1 MTSGSRWGLA
11 AAVNLAAATVAVV
24 LFGVWQRFETV
35 PKAQGLVLL
44 GASHFYELVDDVGY
58 IPKANAQTAAPGK
71 EGLPAADRVT
81 YTTGPDHFRVVPT
94 AAANP
99 DACVLLFGASF
110 TFGDGVRDD
119 ETFAAQLVKLSN
131 RRVHVHNFAVSGWGL
146 HQMLGGLQSRRFQR
160 AVSCEPTDAFLLL
173 APSQIWWTSGALN
186 PWDQYGPRYRLGA
199 DGRPVHD
206 GNLGMPDPYNWR
218 RWIGLTPTSKG
229 ETTRLARAIIVEAAG
244 ILRREYPKIRMHL
257 ISYRI
262 SSWMDVNF
270 SAEDLLGFE
279 YEMHQSGI
287 NPLPLEGIIPRYRF
301 DQDDYILG
309 VPDYH
314 PNPRAH
320 RLIAQFI
327 LREIQSTATTSVD
340 QRSAD

>member
-1 MTSGSRWGLA
+1 MNVA
-11 AAVNLAAATVAVV
+11 AAMVALL
-24 LFGVWQRFETV
+24 LFGVWQRFETA
-35 PKAQGLVLL
+35 PREQTPLL
-44 GASHFYELVDDVGY
+44 LDGSHFYELVDDVGY
-58 IPKANAQTAAPGK
+58 IPKANARTAAPAK
-71 EGLPAADRVT
+71 EGQPAAKGVI

-94 AAANP
+94 AVARP

-110 TFGDGVRDD
+110 AFGNGVRDE
-119 ETFAAQLVKLSN
+119 ETFAAQLVKLSD

-160 AVSCEPTDAFLLL
+160 AVSCEPTDAFLML

-186 PWDQYGPRYRLGA
+186 PWDQYGPRYRVGA
-199 DGRPVHD
+199 DGRPVRD

-218 RWIGLTPTSKG
+218 RWFGLTPTSKA
-229 ETTRLARAIIVEAAG
+229 EATRLARAIIVEAARV
-244 ILRREYPKIRMHL
+244 LRQDYPKIQVHL
-257 ISYRI
+257 ISYRV
-262 SSWMDVNF
+262 SSWDDVNF

-279 YEMHQSGI
+279 YEMNQSGI
-287 NPLPLEGIIPRYRF
+287 APLPLEGIIPQYRF
-301 DQDDYILG
+301 AQDDYVLG

-327 LREIQSTATTSVD
+327 LREIQSTATMSND
-340 QRSAD
+340 QRSAN